1 MQAVQFQNTSIEKWL
16 QCDNM
21 ETLIEKIKKNNEK
34 QWTLALRTVESC
46 SEILK
51 RQKEI
56 FISEIDMVQVCIYI
70 AISETSEKESEQLNS
85 KPQTPVAAI
94 ARMDEKGV
102 ELTPIQ
108 STTDPLM
115 IKELCA
121 AFLCDFP
128 NALFSITGGIPLIL
142 FVKKTQEKLFVSL
155 NNMVRCAQN
164 GCMEFA
170 IAVPK
175 TS

>member
-1 MQAVQFQNTSIEKWL
+1 MQAVQFQNTSTNKWL
-16 QCDNM
+16 NCDNL
-21 ETLIEKIKKNNEK
+21 ENLINQVKTSNEK

-46 SEILK
+46 AEILK

-56 FISEIDMVQVCIYI
+56 FISEVDMVQVCIYI
-70 AISETSEKESEQLNS
+70 AISSSASGTDSKTTPEQT
-85 KPQTPVAAI
+85 QTVGTI

-108 STTDPLM
+108 STTDTTM

-128 NALFSITGGIPLIL
+128 NAIFSITGGIPLIL

-155 NNMVRCAQN
+155 NNMLRCAQN

-175 TS
+175 V